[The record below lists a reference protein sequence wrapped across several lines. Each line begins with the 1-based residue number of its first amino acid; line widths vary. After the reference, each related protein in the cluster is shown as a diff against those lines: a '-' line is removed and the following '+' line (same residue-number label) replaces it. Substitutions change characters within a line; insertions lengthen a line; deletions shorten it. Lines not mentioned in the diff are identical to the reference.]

1 MVIVH
6 FFFFFSSS
14 WALRKSMAAC
24 LQIKNV
30 FLANMLNCKF
40 EMFFFSQNFKYK
52 LTLPLF
58 APPLIGQW
66 QSYAW
71 RLLTTVLLPLHG
83 FSNVAAHFVAEE
95 SYFVFWTL
103 CFNKLRVTL
112 PLLLLGN
119 EPFSM

>member
-30 FLANMLNCKF
+30 FLAKMLNCKF

-58 APPLIGQW
+58 APHLIGQW

-71 RLLTTVLLPLHG
+71 RLLATVLLPLHG
-83 FSNVAAHFVAEE
+83 FSNVAFHFVAEE
-95 SYFVFWTL
+95 FYFVFWTF

-119 EPFSM
+119 EQFSM